1 MKPVSPT
8 TLSTHDI
15 RTLRA
20 AWSIARSSR
29 NLNASSQTANAT
41 KVSIAAVMREQW
53 DRAHQS
59 PRGHSAAT
67 IEAAPADAFRHSIV
81 AITAGNRINEHH
93 GLGTTT
99 VHVLVGRVRVACA
112 TESSEASSGELL
124 VLPQAPHSVTALEDS
139 AVLLTIATPAQ
150 ENPRAWPRGG
160 PPTGR

>member
-1 MKPVSPT
+1 MSPT

-29 NLNASSQTANAT
+29 NLDASSQAVKAP

-53 DRAHQS
+53 DHAHRS
-59 PRGHSAAT
+59 PRGHSSAA
-67 IEAAPADAFRHSIV
+67 IDAAPADRFRHSVV

-93 GLGTTT
+93 GLGTTSL
-99 VHVLVGRVRVACA
+99 HVLIGRVRVACA
-112 TESSEASSGELL
+112 TESSEVSSGELV
-124 VLPQAPHSVTALEDS
+124 VLPRSPHSVTALEDS